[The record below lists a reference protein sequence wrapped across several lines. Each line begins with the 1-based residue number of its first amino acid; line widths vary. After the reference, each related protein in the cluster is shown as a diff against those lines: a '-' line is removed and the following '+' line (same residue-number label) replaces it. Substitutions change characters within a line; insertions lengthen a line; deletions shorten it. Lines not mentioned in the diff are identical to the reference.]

1 MVGLWVIGGVIAAMF
16 YIYCAVDCAL
26 TERSRIRGLPR
37 LMWIVVILIFPMIG
51 GILWLAIGRGRRVQP
66 SRVRRAAA
74 PDDDPEF
81 LRNLGRQRER
91 DARIRKLE
99 EELAELDDKRNKGN
113 DTDQPGR
120 RDG

>member
-1 MVGLWVIGGVIAAMF
+1 
-16 YIYCAVDCAL
+16 
-26 TERSRIRGLPR
+26 
-37 LMWIVVILIFPMIG
+37 
-51 GILWLAIGRGRRVQP
+51 VQP